1 MNREEIVEA
10 LDAIIGQA
18 THLIQDASDFKA
30 RVTATD
36 DVDKIKAEIEEH
48 LSEHI
53 GGMNFEELE
62 DYWTD

>member
-10 LDAIIGQA
+10 LDTIIGQA
-18 THLIQDASDFKA
+18 AHLIQDASDFKA

-48 LSEHI
+48 LSDHI
-53 GGMNFEELE
+53 GGMSFTELE
-62 DYWTD
+62 EWAG

>member
-1 MNREEIVEA
+1 MNREEIVKA

-30 RVTATD
+30 RITATD
-36 DVDKIKAEIEEH
+36 DVGKIKAEIEEH

-53 GGMNFEELE
+53 SGMSFEELE
-62 DYWTD
+62 EYWAD

>member
-1 MNREEIVEA
+1 VVLGGR
-10 LDAIIGQA
+10 QS